1 VVGPTGVALGPNGT
15 LYVADTL
22 NSRIAAIPFALFR
35 QSALGGGGL
44 TVSSGGALSG
54 PLGLTTAPNGDLI
67 AANGG
72 NGNAVEVTPGGAQ
85 VANVQIDP
93 AGMGGDLFGLTIAPT
108 TRGLLFVDDGDNTLK
123 LFHRAGGD

>member
-1 VVGPTGVALGPNGT
+1 
-15 LYVADTL
+15 
-22 NSRIAAIPFALFR
+22 
-35 QSALGGGGL
+35 
-44 TVSSGGALSG
+44 VSSGGALSG